1 MDRTAQKSFLED
13 QNGLLQIGSDLQ
25 QTIDDKDSIAR
36 ASSSWFTGLEALLLQ
51 DSYTVGTLEF
61 DTVQGHA
68 R

>member
-1 MDRTAQKSFLED
+1 M
-13 QNGLLQIGSDLQ
+13 QIGSDLQ